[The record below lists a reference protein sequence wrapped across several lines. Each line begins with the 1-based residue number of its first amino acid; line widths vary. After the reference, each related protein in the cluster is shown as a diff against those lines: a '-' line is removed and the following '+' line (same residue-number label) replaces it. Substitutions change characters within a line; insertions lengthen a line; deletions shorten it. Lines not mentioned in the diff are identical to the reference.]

1 MSRRALAI
9 VLSLALAAPS
19 VQGQAP
25 REWTL
30 TGKLIGPDS
39 LPVAGA
45 SVRATQGPRTLLAR
59 SNDQGIYRIPEMGE
73 GMWTVAVRGLGFV
86 AVAERLTFDPRG
98 MQRDFQLTRT
108 PTQLDPVLVAAR
120 WTGVR
125 GIVGDIRLL
134 RPLDG
139 AKVSVIGG
147 GDAELSTDAE
157 GRFAVPAAPGSEV
170 LLHVER
176 AGYARRLVTATVP
189 ADGYIEL
196 DVPLDTLRDPKRDWM
211 QVEDLERRLKFA
223 TPRATVVGHD
233 EIQRVGSDRLEVA
246 LVESGT
252 LARKGIMVGANTC
265 LFVNGVARPG
275 FPLASVPASEVEFVE
290 VYPAGSDLS
299 NTLNIRW
306 PPRGECGSG
315 GATVRAAGNSAIAGS
330 RGRNANPHT
339 AQYVVVWTRAQ

>member
-1 MSRRALAI
+1 MLA
-9 VLSLALAAPS
+9 VALAAPS
-19 VQGQAP
+19 LSAQAP

-59 SNDQGIYRIPEMGE
+59 TNDQGIYRIPEMGE
-73 GMWTVAVRGLGFV
+73 GAWTVAVRGLGFV
-86 AVAERLTFDPRG
+86 AVAERITFDPRG
-98 MQRDFQLTRT
+98 MRRDFQLQRT
-108 PTQLDPVLVAAR
+108 PTQLDPVLVAAN

-125 GIVGDIRLL
+125 GVVGDIRLL

-139 AKVSVIGG
+139 AKVSMVGG
-147 GDAELSTDAE
+147 GDQELSTDAE
-157 GRFAVPAAPGSEV
+157 GRFAMPAAPGTEV

-189 ADGYIEL
+189 SDGYIEL
-196 DVPLDTLRDPKRDWM
+196 DVPLDTLRDPKRDWL

-223 TPRATVVGHD
+223 TARAAVVGHD
-233 EIQRVGSDRLEVA
+233 EIQAVGSDRLEMA
-246 LVESGT
+246 LTQSAT
-252 LARKGIMVGANTC
+252 LTRKGIMVGGGTC

-275 FPLASVPASEVEFVE
+275 FPVASVPSSEVEFVE

-306 PPRGECGSG
+306 PPRGECGAG
-315 GATVRAAGNSAIAGS
+315 GPTVRGAANPALAGS